1 MNKVAVALYVIGA
14 LAIIGGV
21 FVGLSTYEVPLE
33 GYYTLTEKN
42 YSVLF
47 TWIGAGVIS
56 GVMFFGF
63 AEIINLLSKQVE
75 IIEKKLERAE

>member
-21 FVGLSTYEVPLE
+21 FVGLGAYEVPME

-42 YSVLF
+42 YTVLF

-75 IIEKKLERAE
+75 LIEKKERAE

>member
-21 FVGLSTYEVPLE
+21 FMGLSTYEVPME
-33 GYYTLTEKN
+33 GYYTLTEKD
-42 YSVLF
+42 YTVLF

-63 AEIINLLSKQVE
+63 AEIINLLTKQVE
-75 IIEKKLERAE
+75 LIEKKERAE